1 MTLKAKI
8 YFIRGPYKRAPLY
21 PIFGETSN
29 LDFVH
34 RGTEGV
40 NKFKVLYVAVLCGGP
55 TDERGGLSPQK
66 IMTVLR
72 NEIVNLMKQK
82 RRTDWQLRRE
92 GTGRKVEVD

>member
-1 MTLKAKI
+1 M
-8 YFIRGPYKRAPLY
+8 
-21 PIFGETSN
+21 
-29 LDFVH
+29 
-34 RGTEGV
+34 

-92 GTGRKVEVD
+92 GGNGKEGGGGLRNLAKALEN